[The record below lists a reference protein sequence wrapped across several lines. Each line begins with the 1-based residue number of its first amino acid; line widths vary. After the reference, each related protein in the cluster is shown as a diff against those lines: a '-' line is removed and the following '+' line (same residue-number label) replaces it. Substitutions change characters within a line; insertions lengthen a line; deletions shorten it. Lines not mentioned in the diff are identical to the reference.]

1 VQQPE
6 TLAAQNLARVSVT
19 LSFGVVM
26 AEGMQS
32 GVRRLALETTPRLA
46 APFPGQGLITV
57 SAVMIKPTQA
67 SCKSHFSAILNGV
80 KDLNCLKKCDSL
92 LRSE

>member
-19 LSFGVVM
+19 LSFGVAM

-32 GVRRLALETTPRLA
+32 GVRRLALETAPRLV

-57 SAVMIKPTQA
+57 STIMIKPAQA
-67 SCKSHFSAILNGV
+67 SCKSHFSVILNGV
-80 KDLNCLKKCDSL
+80 KDLNCLKK
-92 LRSE
+92 